1 MAGASGVVI
10 GRWLIRSLAV
20 LLMAAACRTPDQGA
34 ISMGGEALGGSAMT
48 ELVAEGLLESTPPER
63 AAWIAYEIGLQS
75 GETLDHR
82 HEFAFAYAVRGEH
95 RLTVDDAPEV
105 VEEGGSGVVPA
116 GAPHRHEGAGSFW
129 EVRLAT
135 SGSDPQAQAARLVF
149 ESEPLEG
156 IPADPLAA
164 FVEVRIPPGGQTSVH
179 THPGPELVYQLSG
192 TIEYENA
199 LIGSIQMGP
208 GDLEGI
214 PSGKAVQKR
223 NRSAE
228 EAVFLSWF
236 LVDPDQAFASP
247 AAFAPEVEGE
257 NVALGE
263 KGARVVGVSSNFGGG
278 PNESPFGADN
288 AIDGDPA
295 TEWSSDGDG
304 DDAWIE
310 LELDRS
316 YRVVALSVHTRTM
329 GESAQ
334 VSSFSVLADEGI
346 ELGPFELPGA
356 DRPYQFPVD
365 VEARRLRFEVVSSSG
380 GNTGFVDL
388 GVFVER

>member
-1 MAGASGVVI
+1 VI
-10 GRWLIRSLAV
+10 GRWLVCSLAV
-20 LLMAAACRTPDQGA
+20 LVVAAACRTSDQGS
-34 ISMGGEALGGSAMT
+34 ISMGGEALGGSATT
-48 ELVAEGLLESTPPER
+48 ELLGQRLLESAPPER
-63 AAWIAYEIGLQS
+63 AAWIAHEIGLQPD
-75 GETLDHR
+75 ETLDHR

-95 RLTVDDAPEV
+95 RLTVDGAVDV
-105 VEEGGSGVVPA
+105 LEEGTSAVVPIDA
-116 GAPHRHEGAGSFW
+116 AHRHEGAGLFW
-129 EVRLAT
+129 EVRLAS
-135 SGSDPQAQAARLVF
+135 SGSAAPAAAARLVF

-156 IPADPLAA
+156 IPADPLAV
-164 FVEVRIPPGGQTSVH
+164 FVEVRLPPGGQTSVH

-199 LIGSIQMGP
+199 LIGSIRMGP

-214 PSGKAVQKR
+214 PPGKAVQKR
-223 NRSAE
+223 NPSDE

-247 AAFAPEVEGE
+247 AVFAPEVEGE
-257 NVALGE
+257 NVALGR
-263 KGARVVGVSSNFGGG
+263 KGARVTGVSSNFGGG
-278 PNESPFGADN
+278 SNDSPFGADN

-304 DDAWIE
+304 DEAWIE

-316 YRVVALSVHTRTM
+316 YRVMALSVHTRTM

-334 VSSFSVLADEGI
+334 VSSFSVLTDEGI

-356 DRPYQFPVD
+356 DRPYLFPVQ
-365 VEARRLRFEVVSSSG
+365 VQARRLRFEVVASSG

>member
-1 MAGASGVVI
+1 
-10 GRWLIRSLAV
+10 
-20 LLMAAACRTPDQGA
+20 
-34 ISMGGEALGGSAMT
+34 MGGEALGGSAAT
-48 ELVAEGLLESTPPER
+48 DVLAQQLLENAPPER
-63 AAWIAYEIGLQS
+63 AAWIAYEIELQR

-95 RLTVDDAPEV
+95 RLTGDDAAEV
-105 VEEGGSGVVPA
+105 VEEGKGAAVLA
-116 GAPHRHEGAGSFW
+116 GAPHRHEGAGLFW
-129 EVRLAT
+129 EVRLA
-135 SGSDPQAQAARLVF
+135 SLGSDAPAEAARLVF
-149 ESEPLEG
+149 ASEPLEG
-156 IPADPLAA
+156 IPADPLAV

-199 LIGSIQMGP
+199 LIGAIQMGP
-208 GDLEGI
+208 GGLEGI
-214 PSGKAVQKR
+214 PPGKAVQKR
-223 NRSAE
+223 NTSNE

-247 AAFAPEVEGE
+247 AAFGPEVEGE
-257 NVALGE
+257 NVALSE
-263 KGARVVGVSSNFGGG
+263 KGARVIGVSSTVGGG
-278 PNESPFGADN
+278 ANDSPFGADN

-316 YRVVALSVHTRTM
+316 YRVIAFSVHTRTM

-334 VSSFSVLADEGI
+334 VSSFSVLTDEGI

-356 DRPYQFPVD
+356 DRPYLFPVD
-365 VEARRLRFEVVSSSG
+365 VETRRLRFEVVSSSG

-388 GVFVER
+388 GVFVGR

>member
-1 MAGASGVVI
+1 MAVFGVVI
-10 GRWLIRSLAV
+10 GRWLVWSLAI
-20 LLMAAACRTPDQGA
+20 LLMAAACRTSDQGGF
-34 ISMGGEALGGSAMT
+34 SMGGEALGGSATT
-48 ELVAEGLLESTPPER
+48 ELLAQQLLESAPPER
-63 AAWIAYEIGLQS
+63 AAWIAHEISLPA

-95 RLTVDDAPEV
+95 RLTVDGVGEV
-105 VEEGGSGVVPA
+105 LEEGGSAVVPA
-116 GAPHRHEGAGSFW
+116 GASHRHEGAGLFW
-129 EVRLAT
+129 EIRLAS
-135 SGSDPQAQAARLVF
+135 SGSDAPAEGGRLVF

-156 IPADPLAA
+156 VPPDPLAV
-164 FVEVRIPPGGQTSVH
+164 FVEVRLPPGGQTSVH

-192 TIEYENA
+192 TIEYENS
-199 LIGSIQMGP
+199 LIGAIQMGP
-208 GDLEGI
+208 GGLEGI
-214 PSGKAVQKR
+214 PPGKSVQKR
-223 NRSAE
+223 NPSDE

-247 AAFAPEVEGE
+247 AAFGPPGVEGE

-263 KGARVVGVSSNFGGG
+263 KGARVIGVSSNFGGG
-278 PNESPFGADN
+278 PNDSQFGAEH

-310 LELDRS
+310 IGLDRS
-316 YRVVALSVHTRTM
+316 YRVIALSAHTRTM
-329 GESAQ
+329 GESAR
-334 VSSFSVLADEGI
+334 VASFSVLTDDGT

-356 DRPYQFPVD
+356 DRPYLFPVD
-365 VEARRLRFEVVSSSG
+365 VEAQRLRFQVLSSSG